1 MRGVPG
7 RHVDAGQFLGYA
19 SFAMLL
25 RRLLAVLFALAL
37 VAQGVFGSAAQVF
50 AATHPCSHADAAG
63 DGHAA
68 KCPCCGDCTGALDCE
83 HACAPA
89 FVASAMPAMTGE
101 RIEIAP
107 RAADIAAQGRA
118 TLPLIRPPI
127 A

>member
-1 MRGVPG
+1 MRGMRS
-7 RHVDAGQFLGYA
+7 RHIDARSILGYA
-19 SFAMLL
+19 SVAMLL
-25 RRLLAVLFALAL
+25 RRFLVVLFALAL
-37 VAQGVFGSAAQVF
+37 VAQGVLGSAAQVF
-50 AATHPCSHADAAG
+50 AAAHPCSHADAAG

-68 KCPCCGDCTGALDCE
+68 KCPCCGDCAGALDCA

-89 FVASAMPAMTGE
+89 FVASAMPAIAGE

-107 RAADIAAQGRA
+107 QAAAIAAQGRT